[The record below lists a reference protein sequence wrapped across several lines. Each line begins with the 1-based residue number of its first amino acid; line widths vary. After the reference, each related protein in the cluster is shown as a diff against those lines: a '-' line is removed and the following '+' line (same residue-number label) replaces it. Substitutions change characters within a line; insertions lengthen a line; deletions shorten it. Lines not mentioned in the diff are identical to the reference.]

1 MKVKVFQ
8 KGDFKKT
15 EKFLEGA
22 KVFNIRPLLK
32 RYGEIGVRALAA
44 ATPKDTGETASSWGY
59 EIRTDQ
65 TGARVIWTNSNI
77 VDGYPIAILIQYGHG
92 TNGGG
97 YVQGRDY
104 INPALRSIFDQ
115 LAEAA
120 WKEVTNGG

>member
-1 MKVKVFQ
+1 MRVNVFH

-22 KVFNIRPLLK
+22 KVFNIKPLLK
-32 RYGEIGVRALAA
+32 RYGEAGVRALAS
-44 ATPKDTGETASSWGY
+44 ATPKDTGKTASSWGY
-59 EIRTDQ
+59 EIQTDQ

-92 TNGGG
+92 TGSGG

-115 LAEAA
+115 LADAA
-120 WKEVTNGG
+120 WKEVTQDG